1 MPLLRCIAVLA
12 LMATFVGE
20 EAATALTLPSGFQ
33 QTTVYSGLDAPTAIQ
48 FASDGRVF
56 IAEKSGIIKVFD
68 SLTDTTPTIFADLR
82 TATHN
87 YWDRGLLGIAL
98 HPADGAILAL
108 VGGFHRAGGIV
119 MAGTDCPNVAIVS
132 PSGLSPPSSAASS
145 VTTMCRAPLS

>member
-56 IAEKSGIIKVFD
+56 IAG
-68 SLTDTTPTIFADLR
+68 R
-82 TATHN
+82 
-87 YWDRGLLGIAL
+87 
-98 HPADGAILAL
+98 
-108 VGGFHRAGGIV
+108 
-119 MAGTDCPNVAIVS
+119 
-132 PSGLSPPSSAASS
+132 AASS
-145 VTTMCRAPLS
+145 RCSTR